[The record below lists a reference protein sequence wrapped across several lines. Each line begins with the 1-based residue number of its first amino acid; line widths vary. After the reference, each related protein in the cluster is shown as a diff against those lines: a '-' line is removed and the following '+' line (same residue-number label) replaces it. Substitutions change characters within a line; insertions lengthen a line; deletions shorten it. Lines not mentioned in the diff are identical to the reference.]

1 MIYFKHIQSETII
14 EFTEENVIGDIFYDT
29 TIYKKLNEAESKVY
43 ETAKEL
49 AKLKQEKLIALKEL
63 YIKNQLAI
71 VKDSITFPL
80 PLQGDHYKDL
90 KDRRNEAKENFQARV
105 LVRNLENVLYQST
118 LPYIVFSELIFVV
131 NFDYSEFN
139 KTKFD
144 TLTELINKQI
154 TKEDLSKIDINQ
166 FKTPIT
172 IDIDKL
178 IRDTN
183 ALTDAVLMGKGYNY
197 TQAEITIFKDWV
209 KTLQVDASGKYI
221 IFQKAIA

>member
-14 EFTEENVIGDIFYDT
+14 EFTEENAIGDIFYDT
-29 TIYKKLNEAESKVY
+29 TIYEKLNEAEAKVY

-49 AKLKQEKLIALKEL
+49 TKLKQEKLTALKEL

-71 VKDSITFPL
+71 IKDSIIFPL

-118 LPYIVFSELIFVV
+118 LPYIVFNELIFVV

-144 TLTELINKQI
+144 TLTDLINKQT
-154 TKEDLSKIDINQ
+154 TKEELSKIDINQ
-166 FKTPIT
+166 FKTPTT

-183 ALTDAVLMGKGYNY
+183 ALTDAVLMGKGYN
-197 TQAEITIFKDWV
+197 
-209 KTLQVDASGKYI
+209 
-221 IFQKAIA
+221 